1 MRLPPPKITPK
12 IHRNVGTSFFLG
24 VWQVFP
30 TTSFKLKKK
39 NGEKNVLGFFHIFF
53 INEKNAHVF
62 QQQPKKTRKFRV
74 FSHHQISD
82 DIFIAGKATS
92 EFPPPKSFAASSAL
106 HSLSSADLPVV
117 CDSSSHQITMMKLIQ
132 IAQKIIYKCKEG
144 QKELF
149 SGQGFPPRFKWS
161 SRVQK
166 ERLSPI
172 YP

>member
-1 MRLPPPKITPK
+1 MMCCFPHRKSHPKFTETLGLPFLWERGK
-12 IHRNVGTSFFLG
+12 FFQQPHSSSKRRKVKRMCLG
-24 VWQVFP
+24 VS
-30 TTSFKLKKK
+30 TY
-39 NGEKNVLGFFHIFF
+39 FF

-62 QQQPKKTRKFRV
+62 QQQPKKTLKFRV

-82 DIFIAGKATS
+82 DIFIAEKATS

-117 CDSSSHQITMMKLIQ
+117 CDSSPDHDDETHSDCTKNHIQ
-132 IAQKIIYKCKEG
+132 MQ
-144 QKELF
+144 
-149 SGQGFPPRFKWS
+149 SQGFPPRFKWS
-161 SRVQK
+161 SRIQN

>member
-1 MRLPPPKITPK
+1 MRGRNDVLLPPPKITPK
-12 IHRNVGTSFFLG
+12 IHRNVGTSFFVG
-24 VWQVFP
+24 AWQVFP

-39 NGEKNVLGFFHIFF
+39 KGEKNVLGCFHIYFF

-62 QQQPKKTRKFRV
+62 QQQPKKTLKFRV
-74 FSHHQISD
+74 FSTTKFLTTSSLPEKQLLNFLLQNLLLLHQRCILYLQL
-82 DIFIAGKATS
+82 IYLW
-92 EFPPPKSFAASSAL
+92 FAI
-106 HSLSSADLPVV
+106 H
-117 CDSSSHQITMMKLIQ
+117 HQITMMKLIQ

-161 SRVQK
+161 SR
-166 ERLSPI
+166 LSPI